1 MTKKLEFFFDYVS
14 PYSYLANSQLNSVKE
29 IEIQFRPMFLGGV
42 MKATGNKPP
51 GALPVR
57 GKYLTKDIKRWA
69 KHYEISFKFNSIF
82 PQNTLKS
89 LRLSLAA
96 QNHGVFNNI
105 HQSLFDAMFVYNQ
118 DLSQDSV
125 LVEIIKKNSLDDYHL
140 MEEIEN
146 PSIKSAL
153 KQNTDEA
160 IARGAF
166 GAPTFFI
173 DEEMFFGND
182 RFEFIKKA
190 LSQKYER

>member
-14 PYSYLANSQLNSVKE
+14 PYSYLANSQLNSIKG
-29 IEIQFRPMFLGGV
+29 IEIQYRPMFLGGV
-42 MKATGNKPP
+42 MEATGNKPP

-69 KHYEISFKFNSIF
+69 KNYGIPFKFNSIF

-118 DLSQDSV
+118 DLSQDNV
-125 LVEIIKKNSLDDYHL
+125 LVEIIKKNSLDDYRL
-140 MEEIEN
+140 MEEIEDS
-146 PSIKSAL
+146 SIKSAL
-153 KQNTDEA
+153 KKNTDEA

-190 LSQKYER
+190 LS

>member
-14 PYSYLANSQLNSVKE
+14 PYSYLANSQLNSIKG
-29 IEIQFRPMFLGGV
+29 IEIQYRPMFLGVV
-42 MKATGNKPP
+42 MEATGNKPP
-51 GALPVR
+51 GALPAR

-69 KHYEISFKFNSIF
+69 KHLGIPFKFNSIF

-118 DLSQDSV
+118 DLSQDNV
-125 LVEIIKKNSLDDYHL
+125 LAEIIKKNSLDDYRL
-140 MEEIEN
+140 MEEIEDS
-146 PSIKSAL
+146 SIKSAL
-153 KQNTDEA
+153 KKNTDEA
-160 IARGAF
+160 IARGVF

-190 LSQKYER
+190 LS

>member
-105 HQSLFDAMFVYNQ
+105 HQSLFDAMFIYNQ
-118 DLSQDSV
+118 DLSQDNV
-125 LVEIIKKNSLDDYHL
+125 LAEIIKKNSLDDYRL
-140 MEEIEN
+140 MEEIEDS
-146 PSIKSAL
+146 SIKSAL
-153 KQNTDEA
+153 KKNTDEA
-160 IARGAF
+160 IARGVF

-190 LSQKYER
+190 LS